1 MKPFLPGVQ
10 KRDFFLNSF
19 FFIVFLLINCFSFQL
34 HVNILCFVNSLNS
47 FYDWTKL
54 GLNFFGGDLDNLDL

>member
-10 KRDFFLNSF
+10 KRDFYSNS

-34 HVNILCFVNSLNS
+34 HVNILYFVNSLNS
-47 FYDWTKL
+47 FLRSDEIRIV
-54 GLNFFGGDLDNLDL
+54 FFGDLDNLDL